1 MSEIPAIAPLFPHL
15 DAKDRANL
23 QDAAQRLLASG
34 SILRDESAERELY
47 DWCQNRAAML
57 EEWASLLG
65 LKLVWLREERILLAQ
80 PESSALMKRLKL
92 DETLVILALW
102 YDYDT
107 EVRDQGAHRVS
118 YTVRDFNE
126 RLASK
131 FNKLKPPS
139 ESRLEQIFRLLDRKN
154 LIRFSNASPLTS
166 ATIEI
171 LPTMRYA
178 IPFSG
183 LEEWTRLKIQF
194 ETGVPADLESVDGE
208 ANDEP

>member
-1 MSEIPAIAPLFPHL
+1 VSEIPAIAPLFPHL

>member
-1 MSEIPAIAPLFPHL
+1 MSEIPALSPLFPHL
-15 DAKDRANL
+15 DAKDRANM
-23 QDAAQRLLASG
+23 QEAAQRLLASG

-47 DWCQNRAAML
+47 DWCQNRTAML

-80 PESSALMKRLKL
+80 PESPALMKRLKL

-118 YTVRDFNE
+118 YSVRDFNE

-139 ESRLEQIFRLLDRKN
+139 ETRLEQIFHLLDRKN
-154 LIRFSNASPLTS
+154 LIRFSNANPLSS
-166 ATIEI
+166 AKIEI
-171 LPTMRYA
+171 LPTMRFA

-183 LEEWTRLKIQF
+183 LEEWERLKIQF
-194 ETGVPADLESVDGE
+194 ETGAPADLESSDLEAVDE
-208 ANDEP
+208 S

>member
-1 MSEIPAIAPLFPHL
+1 MSEVPTVAPLFPHL

-23 QDAAQRLLASG
+23 QETAQRLLASG

-47 DWCQNRAAML
+47 DWCQNRATML

-80 PESSALMKRLKL
+80 PESPSLMKRLKL

-118 YTVRDFNE
+118 YSVRDFNE
-126 RLASK
+126 RLSSK

-139 ESRLEQIFRLLDRKN
+139 ETRLEQIFRLLDRKN
-154 LIRFSNASPLTS
+154 LIRFSNANPLT
-166 ATIEI
+166 AAMIEI
-171 LPTMRYA
+171 LPTMRFA

-194 ETGVPADLESVDGE
+194 ETGVPTDLESTDE
-208 ANDEP
+208 ETSDEP